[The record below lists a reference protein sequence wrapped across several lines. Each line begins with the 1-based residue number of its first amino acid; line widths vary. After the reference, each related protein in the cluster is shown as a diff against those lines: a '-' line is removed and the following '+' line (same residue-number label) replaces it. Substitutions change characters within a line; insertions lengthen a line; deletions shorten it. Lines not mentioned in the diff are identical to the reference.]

1 MTANELER
9 RVRAAWTGIAAPP
22 AEDMKHMEWGWG
34 EEAARALVGV
44 APIEVKI
51 QSPGFRAAT
60 PLFDLPPRAAAAYLG
75 TYLLSL
81 LQSLQFQETDGL
93 FYDIVTRAHII
104 TCMTDSLFWQQVVRG
119 QLPPSCQQV
128 VADVARFMAA
138 REEALALESEQ
149 VQTLLELAAGSNS

>member
-1 MTANELER
+1 MTASELER
-9 RVRAAWTGIAAPP
+9 RVGAAWTGIAAPP

-34 EEAARALVGV
+34 QEAARAFVGV
-44 APIEVKI
+44 APLEVDI
-51 QSPGFRAAT
+51 QSTGFCAAT

-81 LQSLQFQETDGL
+81 LRSLQSQETTGL

-104 TCMTDSLFWQQVVRG
+104 TCMTDSLFWQQVVRE

-128 VADVARFMAA
+128 VADVARFMVASQ
-138 REEALALESEQ
+138 EALALESEQ

>member
-1 MTANELER
+1 
-9 RVRAAWTGIAAPP
+9 
-22 AEDMKHMEWGWG
+22 MEWGWG